1 MSLGKA
7 GFPLLLAAL
16 AMGSSLSC
24 LGLTLQGLLTL
35 QGPSIPSA
43 FQCQPRPPV
52 SPFSGPPGGIPPHP
66 LPPLS
71 SAPRDISRGTSLLGS
86 RPHSC
91 GRPARCPTRT
101 PAVPVHPPGHPGTF
115 LTACCLHC
123 VEGQRLNEEAWN
135 SGLMD
140 MAACPPPTP
149 AQPFFTQRLKRGER
163 NLLGPGNTPLLRHSL
178 HYSLASSVG
187 NSLPVGGSA
196 ADTCKLH
203 TPGWR
208 FQTFMRPVTY
218 CAQGLPSNMSS
229 HPF

>member
-1 MSLGKA
+1 
-7 GFPLLLAAL
+7 
-16 AMGSSLSC
+16 
-24 LGLTLQGLLTL
+24 
-35 QGPSIPSA
+35 
-43 FQCQPRPPV
+43 
-52 SPFSGPPGGIPPHP
+52 
-66 LPPLS
+66 
-71 SAPRDISRGTSLLGS
+71 
-86 RPHSC
+86 
-91 GRPARCPTRT
+91 
-101 PAVPVHPPGHPGTF
+101 
-115 LTACCLHC
+115 
-123 VEGQRLNEEAWN
+123 
-135 SGLMD
+135 

-218 CAQGLPSNMSS
+218 CAQGPHRTCFLATCLPTPFEQSGFSS
-229 HPF
+229 SSLNFEVSFLLGVPAVFGQSYSDSTPFSCCRFGNSVPYG

>member
-1 MSLGKA
+1 
-7 GFPLLLAAL
+7 
-16 AMGSSLSC
+16 
-24 LGLTLQGLLTL
+24 
-35 QGPSIPSA
+35 
-43 FQCQPRPPV
+43 
-52 SPFSGPPGGIPPHP
+52 
-66 LPPLS
+66 
-71 SAPRDISRGTSLLGS
+71 
-86 RPHSC
+86 
-91 GRPARCPTRT
+91 
-101 PAVPVHPPGHPGTF
+101 
-115 LTACCLHC
+115 
-123 VEGQRLNEEAWN
+123 
-135 SGLMD
+135 

-218 CAQGLPSNMSS
+218 CAQGPHRTCFLATCLPTPFEQSGKTSIKGPGNCQCCLILTRNPLQILSEVLLPHLHLTLRVRFVPEIS
-229 HPF
+229 GSVLHLLCCVSLVYILLTKKKNRGLITTVNKGTQTFHPHHLPLPFSGFASLCWTLGLLIFNFFSYMHVRLSISLWIL